1 MAYKFQLG
9 PAVMSGSLTQEGGLI
24 IKDDDGSIRLNVD
37 RLTGELSGSGDLK
50 IGGAV
55 KLDGVADAAIDVQ
68 SDSLYFLDGDGL
80 MKKEAVGDLMAAV
93 AGNGLSESG
102 DQLRVNVDDSSIEIS
117 ADTLQ
122 VKALGITD
130 AMLAGSI
137 SDAKLAQDYVQ
148 VGEFTG
154 SFADVL
160 ATHDTDDLAE
170 GSSNLYYTD
179 ARARAAISED
189 ADILSYDSGTGV
201 LSVVGA
207 AMSGSTL
214 DIVGDSS
221 AATAVRSH
229 FSAGEML
236 GLSGGEF
243 SIDAAAFSGSWDAV
257 LATKDTDDLAE
268 GSSNLYFTDARAR
281 QAISVTDA
289 GGDGSLAYDN
299 STGVITYTGPS
310 AAEVRAHFSAGEM
323 ISISSGE
330 IAVDAAV
337 FSASADVR
345 WDAKMAAADT
355 GDLAEGS
362 NLYFTDARARQ
373 AISVTDAGGDGSLAY
388 DNSTGV
394 LTYTGPSAAE
404 VRAHFSGGE
413 MITITDGE
421 VAIDAAVFSASADVR
436 WDAKMAA
443 ADTGDLAE
451 GSNLYYTD
459 ARVHNALTMEA
470 ARFITY
476 DGSGNFAMDEA
487 LFSGSARGLL
497 SGGEMVDYA
506 SATGEISISAVAF
519 SGSWDDVLATKDT
532 DDLAEGS
539 SNLYFTDAR
548 ARQAISVTDAGGD
561 GSLSYD
567 NSTGVITYTGPSAA
581 EVRAHFTA
589 GDGLAV
595 ADGDF
600 SVNVD
605 DSSIEI
611 NADTLRIKADGVTG
625 AMLAPAVAGVGLAQ
639 DGSGNLDVDLN
650 ELTAATVDVAA
661 DSIAI
666 VDADDSNASRKE
678 SIADLVAA
686 MAGSGLSATNGVL
699 STEAGVTQSFVDAN
713 ATLVE
718 GMNFGTVTLSA
729 DRTLTLPSAPSNG
742 DVVRVK
748 APASLGGNDLI
759 VAVDGGT
766 SHLIDGQA
774 SVVLESDGAAI
785 AMQYV
790 GNNVWIVF

>member
-24 IKDDDGSIRLNVD
+24 IKDDDGSIRLTVD
-37 RLTGELSGSGDLK
+37 RDNGALSGSGNLQ
-50 IGGAV
+50 IGGTV

-68 SDSLYFLDGDGL
+68 SDSLYFLDADGL

-93 AGNGLSESG
+93 AGNGLSESA

-189 ADILSYDSGTGV
+189 ADILSYNSSTGV

-214 DIVGDSS
+214 DIVGDAS
-221 AATAVRSH
+221 AAAAVRSH
-229 FSAGEML
+229 FSGGEMIDIS
-236 GLSGGEF
+236 SGVV
-243 SIDAAAFSGSWDAV
+243 SIDGAEFSGSWDAV
-257 LATKDTDDLAE
+257 LATKDTDDLSE

-323 ISISSGE
+323 ISIASGE

-421 VAIDAAVFSASADVR
+421 VAIDAALFSASADVR

-532 DDLAEGS
+532 GDLTEG

-548 ARQAISVTDAGGD
+548 ARAAISVTDSGGD

-699 STEAGVTQSFVDAN
+699 STEAGVTQSFADAN

>member
-243 SIDAAAFSGSWDAV
+243 SIDAAAFSGSWADV

-330 IAVDAAV
+330 IAV
-337 FSASADVR
+337 
-345 WDAKMAAADT
+345 
-355 GDLAEGS
+355 
-362 NLYFTDARARQ
+362 
-373 AISVTDAGGDGSLAY
+373 
-388 DNSTGV
+388 
-394 LTYTGPSAAE
+394 
-404 VRAHFSGGE
+404 
-413 MITITDGE
+413 
-421 VAIDAAVFSASADVR
+421 DAAVFSASADVR

-548 ARQAISVTDAGGD
+548 ARAAISVTDAGGD

-686 MAGSGLSATNGVL
+686 MAGAGLSATNGVL

>member
-24 IKDDDGSIRLNVD
+24 IKDDDGSIRLTVD
-37 RLTGELSGSGDLK
+37 RDNGALSGSGNLQ
-50 IGGAV
+50 IGGTV

-68 SDSLYFLDGDGL
+68 SDSLYFLDADGL

-93 AGNGLSESG
+93 AGNGLSESS
-102 DQLRVNVDDSSIEIS
+102 DQLQVNVDDSSIEIS

-160 ATHDTDDLAE
+160 ATHDTGDLTE
-170 GSSNLYYTD
+170 GSNLYFTD

-189 ADILSYDSGTGV
+189 ADILSYNSSTGV

-214 DIVGDSS
+214 DIVGDAS

-229 FSAGEML
+229 FSGGEMIDIS
-236 GLSGGEF
+236 SGVV
-243 SIDAAAFSGSWDAV
+243 SIDGAAYSGSWADV
-257 LATKDTDDLAE
+257 LATKNTGDLTE
-268 GSSNLYFTDARAR
+268 GSNLYFTDARAR

-299 STGVITYTGPS
+299 STGVITYTGGPS

-330 IAVDAAV
+330 IAV
-337 FSASADVR
+337 
-345 WDAKMAAADT
+345 
-355 GDLAEGS
+355 
-362 NLYFTDARARQ
+362 
-373 AISVTDAGGDGSLAY
+373 
-388 DNSTGV
+388 
-394 LTYTGPSAAE
+394 
-404 VRAHFSGGE
+404 
-413 MITITDGE
+413 
-421 VAIDAAVFSASADVR
+421 DAAVFSASADVR

-506 SATGEISISAVAF
+506 SATGEISISAVAY

-532 DDLAEGS
+532 GDLTEG

-548 ARQAISVTDAGGD
+548 ARAAISVTDSGGD

-595 ADGDF
+595 LNGDF

-611 NADTLRIKADGVTG
+611 VADTLQIKADGVTG

-699 STEAGVTQSFVDAN
+699 STEAGVTQSFADAN

-759 VAVDGGT
+759 VAVDIGT

>member
-24 IKDDDGSIRLNVD
+24 IKDDDGSIRLTVD
-37 RLTGELSGSGDLK
+37 RDNGALSGSGNLQ
-50 IGGAV
+50 IGGTV

-68 SDSLYFLDGDGL
+68 SDSLYFLDADGL

-93 AGNGLSESG
+93 AGNGLSESA
-102 DQLRVNVDDSSIEIS
+102 DQLQVNVDGSSIEIS

-189 ADILSYDSGTGV
+189 ADILSYNSSTGV

-214 DIVGDSS
+214 DIVGDAS
-221 AATAVRSH
+221 AAAAVRSH
-229 FSAGEML
+229 FSGGEMIDIS
-236 GLSGGEF
+236 SGVV
-243 SIDAAAFSGSWDAV
+243 SIDGAEFSGSWDAV
-257 LATKDTDDLAE
+257 LATKDTDDLSE

-323 ISISSGE
+323 ISIASGE

-421 VAIDAAVFSASADVR
+421 VAIDAALFSASADVR

-532 DDLAEGS
+532 GDLTEG

-548 ARQAISVTDAGGD
+548 ARAAISVTDSGGD

-699 STEAGVTQSFVDAN
+699 STEAGVTQSFADAN

>member
-68 SDSLYFLDGDGL
+68 SDSLYFLDADGL

-93 AGNGLSESG
+93 AGNGLSESA
-102 DQLRVNVDDSSIEIS
+102 DQLQVNVDDSSIEIS

-189 ADILSYDSGTGV
+189 ADILSYNSSTGV

-214 DIVGDSS
+214 DIVGDAS
-221 AATAVRSH
+221 AAAAVRSH
-229 FSAGEML
+229 FSGGEMIDIS
-236 GLSGGEF
+236 SGVV
-243 SIDAAAFSGSWDAV
+243 SIDGAEFSGSWDAV
-257 LATKDTDDLAE
+257 LATKDTDDLSE

-345 WDAKMAAADT
+345 FDAKLAAADT
-355 GDLAEGS
+355 DDLSEGAS
-362 NLYFTDARARQ
+362 NLYWTVARGESMFDSKLAAADTDDLSEGQTNLYFTNARAQ
-373 AISVTDAGGDGSLAY
+373 AAISVSDTNSMDLTYAAGQISADLKLNAGDGANSFEIVAGGLRLNSSVAGSGLTLSAG
-388 DNSTGV
+388 GV
-394 LTYTGPSAAE
+394 LS
-404 VRAHFSGGE
+404 VDSGALN
-413 MITITDGE
+413 
-421 VAIDAAVFSASADVR
+421 AIGDANGNLAVGFNYASADVTADR
-436 WDAKMAA
+436 TWTLPASPAA
-443 ADTGDLAE
+443 GDVVHIKAALV
-451 GSNLYYTD
+451 GSNKII
-459 ARVHNALTMEA
+459 VA
-470 ARFITY
+470 A
-476 DGSGNFAMDEA
+476 G
-487 LFSGSARGLL
+487 
-497 SGGEMVDYA
+497 
-506 SATGEISISAVAF
+506 
-519 SGSWDDVLATKDT
+519 
-532 DDLAEGS
+532 
-539 SNLYFTDAR
+539 
-548 ARQAISVTDAGGD
+548 
-561 GSLSYD
+561 
-567 NSTGVITYTGPSAA
+567 
-581 EVRAHFTA
+581 A
-589 GDGLAV
+589 GDTIDGV
-595 ADGDF
+595 A
-600 SVNVD
+600 
-605 DSSIEI
+605 SIEI
-611 NADTLRIKADGVTG
+611 
-625 AMLAPAVAGVGLAQ
+625 
-639 DGSGNLDVDLN
+639 
-650 ELTAATVDVAA
+650 
-661 DSIAI
+661 
-666 VDADDSNASRKE
+666 
-678 SIADLVAA
+678 
-686 MAGSGLSATNGVL
+686 
-699 STEAGVTQSFVDAN
+699 
-713 ATLVE
+713 
-718 GMNFGTVTLSA
+718 
-729 DRTLTLPSAPSNG
+729 
-742 DVVRVK
+742 
-748 APASLGGNDLI
+748 
-759 VAVDGGT
+759 
-766 SHLIDGQA
+766 
-774 SVVLESDGAAI
+774 ESDQGAVSLMAI
-785 AMQYV
+785 SDSA
-790 GNNVWIVF
+790 WKIF

>member
-24 IKDDDGSIRLNVD
+24 IKDDDGSIRLTVD
-37 RLTGELSGSGDLK
+37 RDNGALSGSGNLQ
-50 IGGAV
+50 IGGTV

-68 SDSLYFLDGDGL
+68 SDSLYFLDADGL

-102 DQLRVNVDDSSIEIS
+102 DQLRVNVDDSSIEIN

-189 ADILSYDSGTGV
+189 ADILSYNSSTGV

-214 DIVGDSS
+214 DIVGDAS
-221 AATAVRSH
+221 AAAAVRSH
-229 FSAGEML
+229 FSGGEMIDIS
-236 GLSGGEF
+236 SGVV
-243 SIDAAAFSGSWDAV
+243 SIDGAEFSGSWDAV
-257 LATKDTDDLAE
+257 LATKDTDDLSE

-323 ISISSGE
+323 ISIASGE

-421 VAIDAAVFSASADVR
+421 VAIDAALFSASADVR

-506 SATGEISISAVAF
+506 SATGEISINAVAF

-532 DDLAEGS
+532 GDLTEG

-548 ARQAISVTDAGGD
+548 ARAAISVTDSGGD

-699 STEAGVTQSFVDAN
+699 STEAGVTQSFADAN

>member
-24 IKDDDGSIRLNVD
+24 IKDDDGSIRLTVD
-37 RLTGELSGSGDLK
+37 RDNGALSGSGNLQ
-50 IGGAV
+50 IGGTV

-68 SDSLYFLDGDGL
+68 SDSLYFLDADGL

-93 AGNGLSESG
+93 AGNGLSESA
-102 DQLRVNVDDSSIEIS
+102 DQLQVNVDDSSIEIS

-189 ADILSYDSGTGV
+189 ADILSYNSSTGV

-214 DIVGDSS
+214 DIVGDAS
-221 AATAVRSH
+221 AAAAVRSH
-229 FSAGEML
+229 FSGGEMIDIS
-236 GLSGGEF
+236 SGVV
-243 SIDAAAFSGSWDAV
+243 SIDGAEFSGSWDAV
-257 LATKDTDDLAE
+257 LATKDTDDLSE

-323 ISISSGE
+323 ISIASGE

-532 DDLAEGS
+532 GDLTEG

-548 ARQAISVTDAGGD
+548 ARAAISVTDSGGD

-699 STEAGVTQSFVDAN
+699 STEAGVTQSFADAN

>member
-24 IKDDDGSIRLNVD
+24 IKDDDGSIRLTVD
-37 RLTGELSGSGDLK
+37 RDNGALSGSGNLQ
-50 IGGAV
+50 IGGTV

-68 SDSLYFLDGDGL
+68 SDSLYFLDADGL

-93 AGNGLSESG
+93 AGNGLSESA
-102 DQLRVNVDDSSIEIS
+102 DQLQVNVDDSSIEIS

-170 GSSNLYYTD
+170 GASNLYFTD

-189 ADILSYDSGTGV
+189 ADILSYNSSTGV

-214 DIVGDSS
+214 DIVGDAS
-221 AATAVRSH
+221 AAAAVRSH
-229 FSAGEML
+229 FSGGEMIDIS
-236 GLSGGEF
+236 SGVV
-243 SIDAAAFSGSWDAV
+243 SIDGAEFSGSWDAV
-257 LATKDTDDLAE
+257 LATKDTDDLSE

-323 ISISSGE
+323 ISIASGE

-421 VAIDAAVFSASADVR
+421 VAIDAALFSASADVR

-532 DDLAEGS
+532 GDLTEG

-548 ARQAISVTDAGGD
+548 ARAAISVTDSGGD

-699 STEAGVTQSFVDAN
+699 STEAGVTQSFADAN

>member
-243 SIDAAAFSGSWDAV
+243 SIDAAAFSGSWADV

-362 NLYFTDARARQ
+362 NLY
-373 AISVTDAGGDGSLAY
+373 
-388 DNSTGV
+388 
-394 LTYTGPSAAE
+394 
-404 VRAHFSGGE
+404 
-413 MITITDGE
+413 
-421 VAIDAAVFSASADVR
+421 
-436 WDAKMAA
+436 
-443 ADTGDLAE
+443 
-451 GSNLYYTD
+451 YTD

-506 SATGEISISAVAF
+506 SATGEISIIAVAF

-548 ARQAISVTDAGGD
+548 ARAAISVTDAGGD

-595 ADGDF
+595 LNGDF

>member
-24 IKDDDGSIRLNVD
+24 IKDDDGSIRLTVD
-37 RLTGELSGSGDLK
+37 RDNGALSGSGNLQ
-50 IGGAV
+50 IGGTV

-68 SDSLYFLDGDGL
+68 SDSLYFLDADGL

-93 AGNGLSESG
+93 AGNGLSESA
-102 DQLRVNVDDSSIEIS
+102 DQLQVNVDDSSIEIS

-189 ADILSYDSGTGV
+189 ADILSYNSSTGV

-214 DIVGDSS
+214 DIVGDAS
-221 AATAVRSH
+221 AAAAVRSH
-229 FSAGEML
+229 FSGGEMIDIS
-236 GLSGGEF
+236 SGVV
-243 SIDAAAFSGSWDAV
+243 SIDGAEFSGSWDAV
-257 LATKDTDDLAE
+257 LATKDTDDLSE

-323 ISISSGE
+323 ISIASGE

-421 VAIDAAVFSASADVR
+421 VAIDAALFSASADVR

-532 DDLAEGS
+532 GDLTEG

-548 ARQAISVTDAGGD
+548 ARAAISVTDSGGD

-699 STEAGVTQSFVDAN
+699 STEAGVTQSFADAN

>member
-24 IKDDDGSIRLNVD
+24 IKDDDGSIRLTVD
-37 RLTGELSGSGDLK
+37 RDNGALSGSGNLQ
-50 IGGAV
+50 IGGTV

-68 SDSLYFLDGDGL
+68 SDSLYFLDADSL

-93 AGNGLSESG
+93 AGNGLSESA
-102 DQLRVNVDDSSIEIS
+102 DQLQVNVDDSSIEIS

-189 ADILSYDSGTGV
+189 ADILSYNSSTGV

-214 DIVGDSS
+214 DIVGDAS
-221 AATAVRSH
+221 AAAAVRSH
-229 FSAGEML
+229 FSGGEMIDIS
-236 GLSGGEF
+236 SGVV
-243 SIDAAAFSGSWDAV
+243 SIDGAEFSGSWDAV
-257 LATKDTDDLAE
+257 LATKDTDDLSE

-323 ISISSGE
+323 ISIASGE

-421 VAIDAAVFSASADVR
+421 VAIDAALFSASADVR

-532 DDLAEGS
+532 GDLTEG

-548 ARQAISVTDAGGD
+548 ARAAISVTDSGGD

-699 STEAGVTQSFVDAN
+699 STEAGVTQSFADAN

>member
-24 IKDDDGSIRLNVD
+24 IKDDDGSIRLTVD
-37 RLTGELSGSGDLK
+37 RDNGALSGSGNLQ
-50 IGGAV
+50 IGGTV

-93 AGNGLSESG
+93 AGNGLSESA
-102 DQLRVNVDDSSIEIS
+102 DQLQVNVDDSSIEIS

-189 ADILSYDSGTGV
+189 ADILSYNSSTGV

-214 DIVGDSS
+214 DIVGDAS
-221 AATAVRSH
+221 AAAAVRSH
-229 FSAGEML
+229 FSGGEMIDIS
-236 GLSGGEF
+236 SGVV
-243 SIDAAAFSGSWDAV
+243 SIDGAEFSGSWDAV
-257 LATKDTDDLAE
+257 LATKDTDDLSE

-323 ISISSGE
+323 ISIASGE

-421 VAIDAAVFSASADVR
+421 VAIDAALFSASADVR

-532 DDLAEGS
+532 GDLTEG

-548 ARQAISVTDAGGD
+548 ARAAISVTDSGGD

-699 STEAGVTQSFVDAN
+699 STEAGVTQSFADAN

>member
-24 IKDDDGSIRLNVD
+24 IKDDDGSIRLTVD
-37 RLTGELSGSGDLK
+37 RDNGALSGSGNLQ
-50 IGGAV
+50 IGGTV

-68 SDSLYFLDGDGL
+68 SDSLYFLDADGL

-93 AGNGLSESG
+93 AGNGLSESS
-102 DQLRVNVDDSSIEIS
+102 DQLQVNVDDSSIEIS

-137 SDAKLAQDYVQ
+137 SDAKLAEDYVQ

-154 SFADVL
+154 SFNDVL
-160 ATHDTDDLAE
+160 ATKDTDDLAE
-170 GSSNLYYTD
+170 GASNLYFTDARARASVSVTDAGGDGSLAYDNSTGVITYTGPSAAEVRAHFTGGEMIDISSGDVSINNTEFSGSWDDVLATKDTDDLAEGASNLYFTD

-189 ADILSYDSGTGV
+189 ADILSYDSNTGV
-201 LSVVGA
+201 LSVEAA

-214 DIVGDSS
+214 DIVGDAS

-243 SIDAAAFSGSWDAV
+243 SIDATAFSGSWADV
-257 LATKDTDDLAE
+257 LATKDTDDLSE
-268 GSSNLYFTDARAR
+268 GASNLYFTDARAR
-281 QAISVTDA
+281 AAISVTDA

-330 IAVDAAV
+330 IA
-337 FSASADVR
+337 
-345 WDAKMAAADT
+345 
-355 GDLAEGS
+355 
-362 NLYFTDARARQ
+362 
-373 AISVTDAGGDGSLAY
+373 
-388 DNSTGV
+388 
-394 LTYTGPSAAE
+394 
-404 VRAHFSGGE
+404 
-413 MITITDGE
+413 
-421 VAIDAAVFSASADVR
+421 IDAAVFSASADVR

-459 ARVHNALTMEA
+459 ARVHAALSMEA

-487 LFSGSARGLL
+487 LFSGSARGL
-497 SGGEMVDYA
+497 V
-506 SATGEISISAVAF
+506 
-519 SGSWDDVLATKDT
+519 
-532 DDLAEGS
+532 
-539 SNLYFTDAR
+539 
-548 ARQAISVTDAGGD
+548 SVTDSGGD

-567 NSTGVITYTGPSAA
+567 NSTGVFTYTGPSAA

-595 ADGDF
+595 SNGDF

-611 NADTLRIKADGVTG
+611 VADTLQIKADGVTG
-625 AMLAPAVAGVGLAQ
+625 AMIAPAVAGVGLAQ
-639 DGSGNLDVDLN
+639 DVNGNLDIALSELN
-650 ELTAATVDVAA
+650 AASVDVAA

-666 VDADDSNASRKE
+666 IDADDSNGSRQE
-678 SIADLVAA
+678 SIADLVSA
-686 MAGSGLSATNGVL
+686 MAGSGLTATNGVL
-699 STEAGVTQSFVDAN
+699 SLDGGVPVSFADAN

-718 GMNFGTVTLSA
+718 GMNFGSATLSA
-729 DRTLTLPSAPSNG
+729 DRTLTLPSAPANG
-742 DVVRVK
+742 DIVRVK

-766 SHLIDGQA
+766 SHQIDGNS
-774 SVVLESDGAAI
+774 SVILESDGAAI
-785 AMQYV
+785 AMMYV
-790 GNNVWIVF
+790 GNNTWLVF

>member
-24 IKDDDGSIRLNVD
+24 IKDDDGSIRLTVD
-37 RLTGELSGSGDLK
+37 RDNGALSGSGNLQ
-50 IGGAV
+50 IGGTV

-68 SDSLYFLDGDGL
+68 SDSLYFLDADGL

-93 AGNGLSESG
+93 AGNGLSESA
-102 DQLRVNVDDSSIEIS
+102 DQLQVNVDDSSIEIS

-170 GSSNLYYTD
+170 GASNLYFTD

-214 DIVGDSS
+214 DIVGDAS
-221 AATAVRSH
+221 AAAAVRSH
-229 FSAGEML
+229 FSGGEMIDIS
-236 GLSGGEF
+236 SGVV
-243 SIDAAAFSGSWDAV
+243 SIDGAEFSGSWDAV
-257 LATKDTDDLAE
+257 LATKDTDDLSE

-421 VAIDAAVFSASADVR
+421 VAIDAALFSASADVR

-506 SATGEISISAVAF
+506 SATGEISINAVAF

-532 DDLAEGS
+532 GDLTEG

-561 GSLSYD
+561 GSLAYD

-625 AMLAPAVAGVGLAQ
+625 AMLAPAVAGVGLKQ
-639 DGSGNLDVDLN
+639 DLSGNLELDLN
-650 ELTAATVDVAA
+650 ELNAAVVDVAA

-666 VDADDSNASRKE
+666 VDADDNDITRKE

-699 STEAGVTQSFVDAN
+699 STEAGVTQSFADAN